1 MILYKR
7 NWSVAASGSSLIC
20 QLCLLWPFFFM
31 FSSCSLEVDVIAG
44 VPVTMLDHTDEALT
58 QEWWNGVQERLG
70 ALHLPYGRGAATP
83 GLLHERST
91 NCHLCYFGCLILSA
105 KCNPDR
111 HFLQSVHFNC
121 GGDNIQSSDQ
131 NGDLPWGKA
140 SWKNMLSC
148 HDSFFF
154 FFLVWFF
161 SHLLIISSI
170 SPFPEH
176 DNTFSLPY
184 LCSCFSFCNAF
195 STYLLSHLIL

>member
-1 MILYKR
+1 MSVMSPLALLFHVFFLFIGCGC
-7 NWSVAASGSSLIC
+7 NCWSACDHAGSHRWGPHPGMVEWSPGVAGGPAFVG
-20 QLCLLWPFFFM
+20 
-31 FSSCSLEVDVIAG
+31 
-44 VPVTMLDHTDEALT
+44 
-58 QEWWNGVQERLG
+58 
-70 ALHLPYGRGAATP
+70 LPYGHGAATP
-83 GLLHERST
+83 GLLHERSA
-91 NCHLCYFGCLILSA
+91 NCHLCYFGWLILSA

-111 HFLQSVHFNC
+111 HFLQSVHFKC
-121 GGDNIQSSDQ
+121 GGDNTQSSDQ

-140 SWKNMLSC
+140 SWKNMLSW
-148 HDSFFF
+148 HDFF

-195 STYLLSHLIL
+195 STYLPSHLIL

>member
-1 MILYKR
+1 M
-7 NWSVAASGSSLIC
+7 AASGSSLIC

-131 NGDLPWGKA
+131 NGDLP
-140 SWKNMLSC
+140 
-148 HDSFFF
+148 
-154 FFLVWFF
+154 
-161 SHLLIISSI
+161 
-170 SPFPEH
+170 
-176 DNTFSLPY
+176 
-184 LCSCFSFCNAF
+184 
-195 STYLLSHLIL
+195 